1 MTVPVAST
9 FGHRCS
15 SGKPDDLYLCLNK
28 MWEAGALTTAFVTR
42 TRETIFL
49 TARRCVCA
57 RVTVLCQI
65 VFSSQLLTSIV
76 NRAEANI
83 FWYILPLFH
92 SKKEILMTYSW
103 ILNFPCLTSIDKS
116 YLTFLCQSY
125 WKFCSSNQTCII
137 LHESYIARLYD
148 TAVAYCQSSS
158 RPTTFFFFCIYLQR
172 KKSTALCPGVFVY
185 TAVYL

>member
-1 MTVPVAST
+1 MRSW
-9 FGHRCS
+9 CS
-15 SGKPDDLYLCLNK
+15 NDCLRDKDKGDNFPHSQTLCLRKSYGSLPNCFFI
-28 MWEAGALTTAFVTR
+28 AALN
-42 TRETIFL
+42 
-49 TARRCVCA
+49 
-57 RVTVLCQI
+57 
-65 VFSSQLLTSIV
+65 IV